1 MPSFFERGGVIKQAS
16 TMKAAIIE
24 LGFVFAP
31 LVMIGLW
38 WLNKQSKDM
47 NKDFDLFKTNREAG
61 E

>member
-1 MPSFFERGGVIKQAS
+1 
-16 TMKAAIIE
+16 MKAAIIE